1 MVAIPVNDERRRVQ
15 RIPHAVRLE
24 FSWKGQAW
32 RAKTQDL
39 NRVGA
44 LIASPV
50 TCPAGTLLDITNL
63 DNGRTACFRVAWAW
77 FGDTDGVDRFKL
89 GLEAAEP
96 KDDFWGLELA
106 GQA

>member
-1 MVAIPVNDERRRVQ
+1 MVAIPVTDERRRVQ
-15 RIPHAVRLE
+15 RIPHAVPVE
-24 FSWKGQAW
+24 FSWKGQAR
-32 RAKTQDL
+32 RAKTEDL

-44 LIASPV
+44 LIVSPV
-50 TCPAGTLLDITNL
+50 TCPAGTVLEITNL
-63 DNGRTACFRVAWAW
+63 SNGCTACFRVAWAW

-96 KDDFWGLELA
+96 KDDFWGPEVA